1 MLAALKKELVKH
13 RQFNAVRGQIGTAPR
28 DNRIAG

>member
-13 RQFNAVRGQIGTAPR
+13 RQFKALGADWRVAARRRGA
-28 DNRIAG
+28 A